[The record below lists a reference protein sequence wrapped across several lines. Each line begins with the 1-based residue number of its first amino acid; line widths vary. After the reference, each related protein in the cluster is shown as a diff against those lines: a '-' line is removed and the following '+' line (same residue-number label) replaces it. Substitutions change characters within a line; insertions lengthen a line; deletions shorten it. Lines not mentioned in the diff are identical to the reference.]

1 MKNLDKYLTLL
12 DGDVDGLLLTSRY
25 SRHYG
30 AWNSTSPRA
39 SPSSQRRAAATSL
52 TAATSSP
59 PKRT

>member
-12 DGDVDGLLLTSRY
+12 DGDVDGLLLTAITARS
-25 SRHYG
+25 
-30 AWNSTSPRA
+30 STSPRA
-39 SPSSQRRAAATSL
+39 LPSSQRRAAATSP